1 MPAYCF
7 LGCPWPI
14 RSSSARSTIWRLPG
28 ALCSSR
34 IRSAAWLPHI
44 GPHCCSSHCQGT
56 WQHDLPK
63 GTQSTVVS
71 CTASV
76 GRWEMQLWG
85 LSAHADHSQHREVI
99 TVSGEVSLAGWG
111 ARSGTRSRLRA
122 AISVTALLLR
132 CPMPLIDLPPCA
144 GLQDMPAQSLLC
156 TWMLCLLRTC
166 KVLLPHHAPRDFKMV
181 EWAKMHWQ
189 PLWKVYPGL
198 VSWISQPWLCFH
210 SF

>member
-34 IRSAAWLPHI
+34 IRSAAWLPHV

-63 GTQSTVVS
+63 GTHSTVVS

-99 TVSGEVSLAGWG
+99 TVSGEVSLHNYWCPKGWVRCQVWDTVQAESCHQCHCSAAEMSHDSCRSPTLCWAAGH
-111 ARSGTRSRLRA
+111 ASTVSPLHLDVMLAQDLQGTAPPSR
-122 AISVTALLLR
+122 
-132 CPMPLIDLPPCA
+132 PQ
-144 GLQDMPAQSLLC
+144 GFQDGRM
-156 TWMLCLLRTC
+156 
-166 KVLLPHHAPRDFKMV
+166 
-181 EWAKMHWQ
+181 
-189 PLWKVYPGL
+189 G
-198 VSWISQPWLCFH
+198 
-210 SF
+210 